1 MVNIAAALVL
11 VISTP
16 SVLAAGAKI
25 PKTRFGDADEAPA
38 VAERWAHD
46 RGRSIWSVH
55 VAPDGACMAV
65 ATVQGLA
72 VLEKTGKPVWER
84 AWVNRWLSAE
94 VGAIAVSPGCHWLAV
109 AGSSGYRHVWFL
121 GPGGRPYAHVPITHG
136 TPTALTINHRGDT
149 LAVGTGTGHLLLMDA
164 RGTVRKDITF
174 GSNTFAHRLDGLK
187 YSADDA
193 LLLTTGG
200 TAPAGLLNAD
210 GVPLWTR
217 DLGVW
222 ITVYPTDDWSSFLVV
237 GEPGHGGNVGGDF
250 AQLEVVTRAGK
261 TTWKR
266 LVDSPEIEM
275 SPDGHSFVVA
285 TGYGLEKVETPEERK
300 YYMERTIVDGAGR
313 ETAAPTQRL
322 P

>member
-1 MVNIAAALVL
+1 MRIYVVNIAAALVL

-16 SVLAAGAKI
+16 SVLADRIAKANH
-25 PKTRFGDADEAPA
+25 TANEAPA
-38 VAERWAHD
+38 VAQRWAHD

-55 VAPDGACMAV
+55 VAPDGSCIAV
-65 ATVQGLA
+65 ATAQGLA

-121 GPGGRPYAHVPITHG
+121 GPGGRSYAHARITHG

-149 LAVGTGTGHLLLMDA
+149 LAVGTGAGHLLLMDA
-164 RGTVRKDITF
+164 QGAIRKDITF
-174 GSNTFAHRLDGLK
+174 GHRIDGLK

-193 LLLTTGG
+193 LLLTTRGM
-200 TAPAGLLNAD
+200 APAGLLNAD

-237 GEPGHGGNVGGDF
+237 GEPGHGSDL
-250 AQLEVVTRAGK
+250 ASLEVVTRAGK
-261 TTWKR
+261 TTWERQVVGPK
-266 LVDSPEIEM
+266 IEM

-285 TGYGLEKVETPEERK
+285 TDYGPEKLEDPEERK

>member
-1 MVNIAAALVL
+1 MRIHVVNIAAALVL

-16 SVLAAGAKI
+16 SVLA
-25 PKTRFGDADEAPA
+25 DEAPA
-38 VAERWAHD
+38 VAQRWAHD

-55 VAPDGACMAV
+55 VAPDGSCIAV
-65 ATVQGLA
+65 ATAQGLA
-72 VLEKTGKPVWER
+72 VLEMTGKPVWER
-84 AWVNRWLSAE
+84 AYVNRWLSADL
-94 VGAIAVSPGCHWLAV
+94 GAIAVSPGCHWLAV

-121 GPGGRPYAHVPITHG
+121 GPGGRPYAHAPITHG

-149 LAVGTGTGHLLLMDA
+149 LAVGTGAGHLLLMDA
-164 RGTVRKDITF
+164 RGTVRKDVAF
-174 GSNTFAHRLDGLK
+174 SYRLDGLK

-193 LLLTTGG
+193 LLLTTRA
-200 TAPAGLLNAD
+200 TLTAGLLNAD
-210 GVPLWTR
+210 GAPLWTR
-217 DLGVW
+217 QLGAW

-237 GEPGHGGNVGGDF
+237 GEPGHGSDP
-250 AQLEVVTRAGK
+250 ASLEVVTRAGK

-266 LVDSPEIEM
+266 HVVGPKIEM

-285 TGYGLEKVETPEERK
+285 TGYGPEKLEDEERE

-313 ETAAPTQRL
+313 ETPAPTPRL